1 MKKVLDNRNSSTEYK
16 VGLFDNM
23 HDTILAVIPPLLLGV
38 GSALA
43 IFSNQLVVSIA
54 AWVCIAV
61 TISAGGAIALI
72 RGMPAWG
79 DTWLGSLLIFIAL
92 FLRLLMEEGILLSPL
107 ARGAI
112 TVLVITAVA
121 TLIIAITLK
130 GWRRTGLVSIGLSST
145 LAIGIWNTFAR
156 PPFNKGELALLVA
169 PIGIMTAACIYL
181 YARKSD
187 AVRIL
192 SLLVVWLIC
201 IFTVLVSNRVYQEWF
216 SERGRAFPLITLM
229 SILSILLWGGP
240 FLSGIISTARKMAKI
255 KLAKKNE

>member
-1 MKKVLDNRNSSTEYK
+1 M
-16 VGLFDNM
+16 
-23 HDTILAVIPPLLLGV
+23 
-38 GSALA
+38 
-43 IFSNQLVVSIA
+43 
-54 AWVCIAV
+54 
-61 TISAGGAIALI
+61 
-72 RGMPAWG
+72 
-79 DTWLGSLLIFIAL
+79 
-92 FLRLLMEEGILLSPL
+92 
-107 ARGAI
+107 
-112 TVLVITAVA
+112 
-121 TLIIAITLK
+121 
-130 GWRRTGLVSIGLSST
+130 
-145 LAIGIWNTFAR
+145 
-156 PPFNKGELALLVA
+156 LVA

-240 FLSGIISTARKMAKI
+240 FLSGIISTARKMTKI